1 MDIQEEIEK
10 LEAKKIELINRI
22 NLSEDEVEKDE
33 LRKEVEKIEKQIEM
47 LKRFV

>member
-33 LRKEVEKIEKQIEM
+33 LRKEVERIEKQIEM